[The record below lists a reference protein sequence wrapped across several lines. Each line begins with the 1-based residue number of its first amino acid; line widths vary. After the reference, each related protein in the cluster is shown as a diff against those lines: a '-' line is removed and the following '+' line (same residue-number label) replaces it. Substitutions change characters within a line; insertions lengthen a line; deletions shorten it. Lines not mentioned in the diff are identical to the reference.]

1 MCVCVCVPRVCE
13 VCVTCVYVMRVLK
26 CVLCSVCL
34 MAKYF
39 CMTYDDRSRVEMLR
53 NIRMLSVT

>member
-1 MCVCVCVPRVCE
+1 MCVCAESVRFVCRVCVMRVMC
-13 VCVTCVYVMRVLK
+13 VLK

-53 NIRMLSVT
+53 NICMLSVT

>member
-1 MCVCVCVPRVCE
+1 MCVCYACE
-13 VCVTCVYVMRVLK
+13 SVLK

>member
-1 MCVCVCVPRVCE
+1 MYACGVCCACVCVMRV
-13 VCVTCVYVMRVLK
+13 VCVLK

-53 NIRMLSVT
+53 NIHMLSVT